1 MASHYFGTPSF
12 FLFFVSLLLS
22 KSSTNNIM
30 SSTQLHN
37 PLAVWFL
44 GAPISKAIAI
54 STAIMYV
61 MAEMNKWHDALILG
75 EWQFC
80 KK

>member
-1 MASHYFGTPSF
+1 
-12 FLFFVSLLLS
+12 
-22 KSSTNNIM
+22 M

-37 PLAVWFL
+37 PMAVWFL

-54 STAIMYV
+54 STAIVYV

-75 EWQFC
+75 ERQFC